1 MSYYHFLIDL
11 SISNRD
17 FQQHAVY
24 RRLMEQIDY
33 LIELNQHRESKDIVG
48 YTFFAY
54 SVLQCKSQLT
64 LQELREEMSRPFEF
78 QSGSA
83 ILDAIA
89 KSSSLMDEQFN
100 SVLEEKNLLIFSDF
114 EENASSYYSVKMLA
128 DHIKEFSLRKSWNF
142 YAFGLKKSQRELFLR
157 MNFSSENLIL
167 LPD

>member
-24 RRLMEQIDY
+24 RRLLEQIDY
-33 LIELNQHRESKDIVG
+33 LIDLNQHRESKDLVG
-48 YTFFAY
+48 YTFFAD
-54 SVLQCKSQLT
+54 SVIQCKGQLT
-64 LQELREEMSRPFEF
+64 LQELRDEMSMPFAY
-78 QSGSA
+78 QAGSA

-114 EENASSYYSVKMLA
+114 EENASSYYSVEMLA
-128 DHIKEFSLRKSWNF
+128 DHIKEFSIRKSWNF